1 MQFSEQDLRQLDKD
15 YILSL
20 QLSKLQTLSCKLLA
34 DLKEATDRLNQN
46 STNSS
51 SPPSKDAPWEKA
63 SPSADDDDDGDDD
76 HQLNIEDELADH
88 EATES
93 VGEAESSDSNETSG
107 EHTDSSKKAQEKKPG
122 KQPGAKGQGRKVE
135 LPVTGIEEHK
145 PTECAACGT
154 KFNENSIFKAFTGLY
169 VLDIILSSHNVL
181 GMSLSHIKH
190 LYFEAECEC
199 GHVTQCLPGRCEPE
213 EGWTVELTEWHLCG
227 PLLVAFITCLSKRF
241 RLSRRKIREF
251 CNDWLG
257 IKLSIG
263 VINQCIHEAGRAV
276 SPVEE
281 ELVEQIQD
289 SGLLHIDETSWL
301 QHSSKL
307 WLWVFTTASVCLFMI
322 GQRTKKQL
330 QRILS
335 IYTGWVMS
343 DGYNAYRHYGKR
355 LRCWA
360 HLIRKLKGLSES
372 LNKEAQVFGQRG
384 LTLFD
389 LLIKAIRA
397 ARDGPNKDI
406 SEDFSDIL
414 NEFKTFCLD
423 HWDSDHEKT
432 RQLAREFLN
441 DWKAI
446 WQVLSNVA
454 FPMTNNEAE
463 RLLRHWVISRQIS
476 FGTRTEEGSKAFCLL
491 ASVIE
496 TCRLRKV
503 SPWSYITEVIAE
515 RRKNNP
521 APPLPQPA
529 I

>member
-1 MQFSEQDLRQLDKD
+1 MRFSKHDLLQIDENYL
-15 YILSL
+15 LSL
-20 QLSKLQTLSCKLLA
+20 PLSKLQTVSSNLLA
-34 DLKEATDRLNQN
+34 DLKEAVDRLNQN

-51 SPPSKDAPWEKA
+51 TPPSKDAPWEKA
-63 SPSADDDDDGDDD
+63 SPTVDDDNDDP
-76 HQLNIEDELADH
+76 QLNIEDEPVDY
-88 EATES
+88 EESES
-93 VGEAESSDSNETSG
+93 VGETDHLEENNEKSDKKK
-107 EHTDSSKKAQEKKPG
+107 DSSVDPQEKKPG
-122 KQPGAKGQGRKVE
+122 KQPGTQGHGRSVE
-135 LPVTGIEEHK
+135 LPVTGTKEHK
-145 PTECAACGT
+145 PTECAVCGA
-154 KFNENSIFKAFTGLY
+154 KFNENSTFKCFTGLY
-169 VLDIILSSHNVL
+169 VLDIILSACSVL
-181 GMSLSHIKH
+181 GISLSHIKH
-190 LYFEAECEC
+190 LYYEAECEC
-199 GHVTQCLPGRCEPE
+199 GHVTQCSPGRCEPE
-213 EGWTVELTEWHLCG
+213 DGWTVELTEWHLCG
-227 PLLVAFITCLSKRF
+227 PMLVAFIVCLSKRF
-241 RLSRRKIREF
+241 RLSRRRIREF

-257 IKLSIG
+257 IKLSVG

-289 SGLLHIDETSWL
+289 SGLLHIDETGWL

-307 WLWVFTTASVCLFMI
+307 WLWVFTTATVCLFMV
-322 GQRTKKQL
+322 GPRTKAMV

-335 IYTGWVMS
+335 IYTGWLMS

-360 HLIRKLKGLSES
+360 HLIRKLKGLEES
-372 LNKEAQVFGQRG
+372 VNKEAQAFGRRG

-406 SEDFSDIL
+406 SAEFSEIL
-414 NEFKTFCLD
+414 DQFKQFCLD
-423 HWDSDHEKT
+423 HCNSDHDKT
-432 RQLAREFLN
+432 QKLAREFVN
-441 DWKAI
+441 DWDAI
-446 WQVLSNVA
+446 WQILSNVD

-476 FGTRTEEGSKAFCLL
+476 YGTRTDEGSKAFCLL

-503 SPWSYITEVIAE
+503 SPWQYIAQVIAE
-515 RRKNNP
+515 RRKNNSI
-521 APPLPQPA
+521 PPLPQPA